1 MIVWFFF
8 LPRYMSINKD
18 SSHPAVKYFSNDCFL
33 QNEGFFFFSFAF
45 LPSPWSSRHSRKSW
59 KWMRSSQAMADV
71 AEQAF
76 NQSITNAVFLK
87 LLFSKNIN
95 CWWCWSIQ
103 FSELKIASEIKLQN
117 YKIWTEAYGNDMLLF
132 VDIIPWCF
140 WSSPCSGIFW

>member
-8 LPRYMSINKD
+8 LPRYMSISKD

-33 QNEGFFFFSFAF
+33 QNEGFFFFFCLSTLSLELQALQKKLEMNEEFTGHG
-45 LPSPWSSRHSRKSW
+45 RCSW
-59 KWMRSSQAMADV
+59 TG
-71 AEQAF
+71 F
-76 NQSITNAVFLK
+76 QSEHHQCSIFKTIIF
-87 LLFSKNIN
+87 KNIN
-95 CWWCWSIQ
+95 SWWCWSIK